1 MPSTPDRRPPQPW
14 RTFGA
19 MVVAGAVVVAV
30 LTVLFSSGGGGDQP
44 RVTGGLAAAS
54 PPRTATTPLD
64 RGTAPVPRVTRL
76 ESISVGG
83 APGGA
88 EIVRPAGL
96 RTRLPG
102 VIFLHGWGL
111 VARSVYRP
119 WVRHL
124 AKLGNEVIVPR
135 YQLNKYSVPARALP
149 DALTGIRAA
158 LRRAPVAQGTLVVA
172 GHSAGAAL
180 ASDYAAS
187 APALGLPRPL
197 AVFAAYP
204 GRRIL
209 GYPGG
214 IPQVD
219 PARIPARTRVLAMAG
234 ANDVVVAQAP
244 ARELIAAATRVP
256 RTRKRYVLVR
266 DPAVDDHYG
275 PTRSGPHARAAFWK
289 PLDRLI
295 ARARAR
301 R

>member
-1 MPSTPDRRPPQPW
+1 MPPSRDRRPPQPW

-19 MVVAGAVVVAV
+19 LVAAGAVVVAV
-30 LTVLFSSGGGGDQP
+30 LTVLFSGGGGDRP
-44 RVTGGLAAAS
+44 RVTGGLAAAN
-54 PPRTATTPLD
+54 PPRAATTPLD

-83 APGGA
+83 TPGGA

-96 RTRLPG
+96 RARLPG

-111 VARSVYRP
+111 VARTDYRP
-119 WVRHL
+119 WIRHL

-135 YQLNKYSVPARALP
+135 YQLNRYSVPARALP

-158 LRRAPVAQGTLVVA
+158 LRRAPVAKGTLVVA

-187 APALGLPRPL
+187 APALGFPPPV

-219 PARIPARTRVLAMAG
+219 PGRIPARTRVLAMAG

-244 ARELIAAATRVP
+244 ARQLIAAATRVP

-275 PTRSGPHARAAFWK
+275 PTRSGPRARAAFWK

-295 ARARAR
+295 ARARR
-301 R
+301 LR